1 MSQEREAPSTGGD
14 LLDLRPDCA
23 RCFGLCCVALPF
35 TASADFPVDKRAG
48 QPCVH
53 LRADFGCGIH
63 AHLRGQGFAG
73 CTVFDC
79 FGAGQKVSQTTFGG
93 QDWRQAP
100 HTARQMFDVF
110 SVMRQLH
117 EMLWYLT
124 EALGLPPAR
133 PVHRDLGRVRDDIDR
148 LTRGGAETLE
158 GIDVPALRHDVGTL
172 LARASEL
179 VRAGVPGRR
188 KNRRGADL
196 IGADLNGI
204 SLRGADL
211 RGAYLIAADLRHADL
226 RAADLLGADMRDAD
240 LSGADLT
247 GSLFLTQSQ
256 INATRG
262 DDATRLSPALT
273 RPAHWCPSGTTGSR
287 TRPESGTARPPDLP
301 VPAGVA
307 DTATG

>member
-1 MSQEREAPSTGGD
+1 M
-14 LLDLRPDCA
+14 
-23 RCFGLCCVALPF
+23 ALPF
-35 TASADFPVDKRAG
+35 AASADFPVDKRAG
-48 QPCVH
+48 QPCVN

-63 AHLRGQGFAG
+63 AHLRERGFAG

-93 QDWRQAP
+93 QDWRQDP

-124 EALGLPPAR
+124 EAVELPPAR
-133 PVHRDLGRVRDDIDR
+133 PVHGDLGRARDDIDR
-148 LTRGGAETLE
+148 LTHGSAETLE
-158 GIDVPALRHDVGTL
+158 EIDVPALRHDVGAL
-172 LARASEL
+172 LARASVL

-188 KNRRGADL
+188 KNHRGADL
-196 IGADLNGI
+196 IGANLNGT

-211 RGAYLIAADLRHADL
+211 RGAYLVAADLRHADL
-226 RAADLLGADMRDAD
+226 RAADLLGADLRGAD

-256 INATRG
+256 IGAATG
-262 DDATRLSPALT
+262 DATTRLSSALT
-273 RPAHWCPSGTTGSR
+273 RPAHWCPAAHDGFR
-287 TRPESGTARPPDLP
+287 
-301 VPAGVA
+301 
-307 DTATG
+307 DTP